1 VGFAVKWSAESQGE
15 HDARP
20 GDQGPG
26 THAVAL
32 RPGQPF
38 NPYGLFHGI
47 HIPEALVRCKE
58 ISPGAKLAYG
68 RLARYAG
75 QDGVCYPRQ
84 ETLARE
90 IAVCVRQARR
100 YLEELVYQRFLKI
113 IQKGLRA
120 PNEYVFLWHAVF
132 ETAVRTDMSA
142 QDRTDMS
149 AQDRT
154 NMSAQD
160 RKRMSA
166 PISRESRQESPVKES
181 PPSSSCGLKAPPPP
195 TPSSPRETKA
205 DTRSLKGPD
214 DDDATGP
221 EPKTEYKSEQDE
233 LIAVMKKAMGQAPDA
248 KLISDMLDRLKLR
261 EMPLRAFIDDVRP
274 RVQRLRRRA
283 GPGFFYSMASEPKRS
298 SPATTEDERA
308 KLIPKRCGQCSGT
321 GKTPS
326 GLYCAEC
333 PMGRDLER
341 VENRSARQKG
351 KTGATA

>member
-1 VGFAVKWSAESQGE
+1 MKSSAESQGE
-15 HDARP
+15 RAGPENRP
-20 GDQGPG
+20 GAG
-26 THAVAL
+26 AVAF

-38 NPYGLFHGI
+38 NPYRLFHGI
-47 HIPEALVRCKE
+47 FIPEALVRCVVV
-58 ISPGAKLAYG
+58 SPGAKIAYG
-68 RLARYAG
+68 RLVRYAG
-75 QDGVCYPRQ
+75 EDGACHPRQ

-90 IAVCVRQARR
+90 IGVSDRQVRS
-100 YLEELVYQRFLKI
+100 YLQELTGHQFLKVI
-113 IQKGLRA
+113 RKGLRA

-132 ETAVRTDMSA
+132 DGADRKETSG
-142 QDRTDMS
+142 
-149 AQDRT
+149 
-154 NMSAQD
+154 QD
-160 RKRMSA
+160 RKYSSGQERKETSA

-181 PPSSSCGLKAPPPP
+181 PPSSSSCGLKTPPP
-195 TPSSPRETKA
+195 TPSSAPETKA
-205 DTRSLKGPD
+205 DTRSLKGAD

-274 RVQRLRRRA
+274 RVQRLRKRA

-298 SPATTEDERA
+298 TPATTEDERA
-308 KLIPKRCGQCSGT
+308 KIPKRCGQCSGT
-321 GKTPS
+321 GKTPK

>member
-1 VGFAVKWSAESQGE
+1 MTF
-15 HDARP
+15 
-20 GDQGPG
+20 
-26 THAVAL
+26 

-47 HIPEALVRCKE
+47 YIPEALVRCKE

-100 YLEELVYQRFLKI
+100 YLEELVSHQFLRI

-132 ETAVRTDMSA
+132 ETTLRTH
-142 QDRTDMS
+142 TS

-166 PISRESRQESPVKES
+166 PISRESRHESPIKES
-181 PPSSSCGLKAPPPP
+181 PPSSSSSELETPPP
-195 TPSSPRETKA
+195 TPSSAPETKA
-205 DTRSLKGPD
+205 DVPALKTTD

-221 EPKTEYKSEQDE
+221 EPRATYKNEQDE
-233 LIAVMKKAMGQAPDA
+233 LIALIKQATGNPPDA
-248 KLISDMLDRLKLR
+248 KLLGDMLDRLKLR

-298 SPATTEDERA
+298 TAAGTEDARA
-308 KLIPKRCGQCSGT
+308 KLKKCGQCSGI
-321 GKTPS
+321 GRTPS
-326 GLYCAEC
+326 GLYCRDC
-333 PMGRDLER
+333 PMGQDLER
-341 VENRSARQKG
+341 VEKRNTRQKENLG
-351 KTGATA
+351 PH